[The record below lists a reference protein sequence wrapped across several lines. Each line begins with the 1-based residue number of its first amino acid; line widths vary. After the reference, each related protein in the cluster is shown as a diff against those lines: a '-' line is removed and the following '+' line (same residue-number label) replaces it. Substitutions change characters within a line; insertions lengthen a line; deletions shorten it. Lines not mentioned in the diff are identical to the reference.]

1 MAASLSCIFS
11 CTLASLLSPFLGSL
25 FLRFCS
31 EIVSAF
37 PFGLGR
43 FGLGLL
49 ICSCCSCQTGQN
61 AVRFCFLLFAWVRS
75 VLGWCPKKGTENR
88 TERTPCCSGR
98 YSASPFLM
106 DFVSPNGQ
114 SRTARVR
121 SCVTVCFYGFFFSEG
136 SVLYYKFR
144 QTNRACC

>member
-43 FGLGLL
+43 FVLGLL
-49 ICSCCSCQTGQN
+49 ICSGCSCKTGQN

-75 VLGWCPKKGTENR
+75 VLGWCPKKGTDNR

-98 YSASPFLM
+98 YSAFFFLIG
-106 DFVSPNGQ
+106 FCLSEGTIKNSEG
-114 SRTARVR
+114 SFL
-121 SCVTVCFYGFFFSEG
+121 CYGWLFGFFFSEVVG
-136 SVLYYKFR
+136 SVL
-144 QTNRACC
+144 